1 MTEEEFLGYEAG
13 PVQDKKKNFFEA
25 IAGNPRI
32 PIFAFLGLVLLVAIG
47 FGVVSILSGSDTPNT
62 TSITLNQPKDNKASI
77 TSEQPP
83 KESVNLPKDTSTLI
97 TDKSVTTASEEEDT
111 PPEVPEPAPEKVEA
125 ENQLKQELLAAR
137 DDHEE
142 RKPQPEYKAIKVDNK
157 ENLKVPTTEIKIEKK
172 NTQKEKVIV
181 EKAPEK
187 KATAAI
193 ENPPPPAASNP
204 TPTKKEAKSAQSAKE
219 GDFGTI
225 YRTGNYRKLTPELMN
240 ELVKSID
247 YRFQKIGKQNN
258 ACIEMNAISGNDR
271 ALSYAKEV
279 QSFLRGQGY
288 DVSSSIKQVY
298 LTKPVQDVW
307 VWFNNDCVSLT
318 VGTPKN

>member
-1 MTEEEFLGYEAG
+1 MTEEEFLGYEAE
-13 PVQDKKKNFFEA
+13 PVQEEKKNFFET

-47 FGVVSILSGSDTPNT
+47 FGVVSLFSGSNTPS
-62 TSITLNQPKDNKASI
+62 TSPITLNQPRDNKASI
-77 TSEQPP
+77 TPEEPSN
-83 KESVNLPKDTSTLI
+83 ESVNLPKDTTTLN
-97 TDKSVTTASEEEDT
+97 TENTSLT
-111 PPEVPEPAPEKVEA
+111 PTSPEVEGTEQERPEPSPEKTEA

-137 DDHEE
+137 DDQEE
-142 RKPQPEYKAIKVDNK
+142 RKQQPEYKAIKVDNK
-157 ENLKVPTTEIKIEKK
+157 ENLKITSPEIKIEQKTPKK
-172 NTQKEKVIV
+172 EEVIV
-181 EKAPEK
+181 EKSPEK
-187 KATAAI
+187 ASI
-193 ENPPPPAASNP
+193 VENPPPPAVANP
-204 TPTKKEAKSAQSAKE
+204 APPKKEERAATSSKK
-219 GDFGTI
+219 GDYGSI
-225 YRTGNYRKLTPELMN
+225 YKTGNYRKLTPELMN

-247 YRFQKIGKQNN
+247 YRFQKIGKKNN

-288 DVSSSIKQVY
+288 DVSPSIKQVY